1 MAEKSLIIEALGE
14 GELLLP
20 ALLNAA
26 LAANDRAK
34 FHFTLLQLAREHAR
48 RPDGAVPSLRNERIA
63 AGVDDEG
70 LDGFIARAQVEG
82 DGFRAAGLAAVCTD
96 VDVSLDVMLAPLR
109 LADADAAAAFVARL
123 EALRGAPWSEGDH
136 LSDARLAR
144 LASGDRDHGDTAHL
158 LVMDLHKAL
167 NALQAAIAEERIE
180 GAACYGLDAA
190 DRPRVAAFMQGI
202 ARTTALKFEHPG
214 LGTTAT
220 RSGETLLIQNDIGTT
235 DAHVLVVR
243 VGASAAGLTASLTY
257 TDVHLQRLLF
267 FQGLFEDWEVAW
279 DDTRSRTDQRMEDG
293 AYHMSSGRFSA
304 EDEDELSRYLTFLGS
319 RLVFLIDWNRARKRL
334 RPLLPKKDVLALLKW
349 AADRDYGHMALLR
362 VDAVHVI
369 FDALGFL
376 ARGDATAQT
385 RLDELLG
392 RNAALD
398 YLRFVVAACATGAL
412 EGRSEGLIAD
422 EIRTGLVSYF
432 QSAQD
437 NLLDLASEHAALC
450 VELAAGVR
458 DALLHADEPTAAEQ
472 FALNARRAAR
482 WEHDADELLQGARGL
497 ARKKERGLF
506 YRSLIEHADDIADA
520 LEEAGF
526 HLTLLGAEARRAR
539 LFAALSALAESAA
552 SSTQEYLK
560 AVESSRDLKRGSPRA
575 DIQDFLEAVH
585 RVVDAEHRSDAQ
597 HRGVKCALMAE
608 AGIDA
613 RALYAFAECA
623 RNLEEAAD
631 ALTHTVLT
639 LRDFVLEEVME
650 Q

>member
-48 RPDGAVPSLRNERIA
+48 HPDGAPPPLRVERIA
-63 AGVDDEG
+63 AGVDDER
-70 LDGFIARAQVEG
+70 LDGFVARARAEG
-82 DGFRAAGLAAVCTD
+82 DGFHADGLAAVCAD
-96 VDVSLDVMLAPLR
+96 VDASLEVMLAPLR
-109 LADADAAAAFVARL
+109 LAGADAAAACAERL
-123 EALRGAPWSEGDH
+123 EALRNAPWSDGDR
-136 LSDARLAR
+136 LSDAQLAR
-144 LASGDRDHGDTAHL
+144 LVSGDRDHGDTAHL

-190 DRPRVAAFMQGI
+190 DRPLVTAFMQGI
-202 ARTTALKFEHPG
+202 ARTRALKFEHPG

-243 VGASAAGLTASLTY
+243 VAGLTASLTY

-267 FQGLFEDWEVAW
+267 FQSLFEDWDVAW
-279 DDTRSRTDQRMEDG
+279 DDTRSRTDRRMEDG
-293 AYHMSSGRFSA
+293 AYHLSSGRFTA
-304 EDEDELSRYLTFLGS
+304 EDEDELSRYLAFLGS

-349 AADRDYGHMALLR
+349 AADRNYGHMALLR

-369 FDALGFL
+369 YDALAFL
-376 ARGDATAQT
+376 ARGNATAET
-385 RLDELLG
+385 RLDQLLG
-392 RNAALD
+392 LEAALD

-412 EGRSEGLIAD
+412 EGRSEGLIHD

-458 DALLHADEPTAAEQ
+458 DALLHANEPTAAEQ

-482 WEHDADELLQGARGL
+482 WEHDADELLQRAREL
-497 ARKKERGLF
+497 SRQAERGLF
-506 YRSLIEHADDIADA
+506 YRTLIEHADDVADA

-539 LFAALSALAESAA
+539 LFAALSALAESAVCSA
-552 SSTQEYLK
+552 QEYLK

-585 RVVDAEHRSDAQ
+585 RVVDAEHRSDVQ
-597 HRGVKCALMAE
+597 HRGVKCALVAE
-608 AGIDA
+608 AGIEA
-613 RALYAFAECA
+613 RVLYAFAECA

-650 Q
+650 R